1 MNISIKNNM
10 KKIRIKSLELKDW
23 KGQNVKSDF
32 TSDKVFISGRNGS
45 AKTSHVNAWN
55 WLFSGW
61 SNSITPKNHE
71 LFDNKEEITVNTP
84 IASVEAVITIDEFE
98 YKLKRTACAKFT
110 RKRGSDVYEKASSD
124 EYKIFID
131 DIETSISDFNIWIER
146 NICPVDMITYMLNG
160 EFFSTLSED
169 DKDKAR
175 KVLQNIIGEINDDD
189 FKGDYS
195 ILFEMMKRYSIDEL
209 TNQTKN
215 KIKPI
220 NQRLEE
226 LPSLIESK
234 QNDLAEYRQIDFD
247 AILVEIEEKKK
258 GIEDIDK
265 AILGA
270 SESIKPLIDKRN
282 KELIEI
288 EDKKHELNMKL
299 ADFNIKQ
306 EELPNKLKQ
315 ELKHIEEDNRKAQA
329 FNANQQANIKRCKEA
344 IANLE
349 ADIERYR
356 SYREK
361 LIEKRD
367 EVVNL
372 VFDDDK
378 CSYCGQTLPYDK
390 LEEARSKFN
399 DNKRDKINLIVEDGR
414 NNNKRIEEA
423 QSKIAELKKVLDQ
436 ESIPMEI
443 KNTAELEQAI
453 KEAIDTMIRFQDL
466 DEYKDLEKE
475 INELTENITKIPE
488 HDNSSLITMKKKLID
503 DKEELDRKYGL
514 VSKMKDIE
522 KDIKELTAERKEHG
536 IQLAKLEGLLS
547 QIKEYERE
555 KAKIISSRVNDLL
568 QYSVIE
574 MERLQKDG
582 SKADSCT
589 ICRAD
594 GVKYSTVN
602 DASRILIKADIQRMF
617 NLYYGVSMPMWI
629 DNASLIDKSS
639 LPKYDECQMIYILNA
654 DSDLK
659 IENV

>member
-1 MNISIKNNM
+1 M
-10 KKIRIKSLELKDW
+10 KKIIIKRIILSNFR
-23 KGQNVKSDF
+23 GQNINVCFD
-32 TSDKVFISGRNGS
+32 SDKVFILGRNGIGKS
-45 AKTSHVNAWN
+45 SIIKGFN
-55 WLFSGW
+55 WLLSGFTA
-61 SNSITPKNHE
+61 STENKNGNLYNNMETQNENSPLAE
-71 LFDNKEEITVNTP
+71 
-84 IASVEAVITIDEFE
+84 VEASILIDDLEFNI
-98 YKLKRTACAKFT
+98 KRTAKCKFE
-110 RKRGSDVYEKASSD
+110 RKRGSDIYVKSNSD
-124 EYKIFID
+124 EYFVYID
-131 DIETSISDFNIWIER
+131 SILYSTSDFNAWIER
-146 NICPVDMITYMLNG
+146 NICPLNMLTYCLNG
-160 EFFSTLSED
+160 EFFTTLAED

-175 KVLQNIIGEINDDD
+175 KVLQNIIGEINDND

-195 ILFEMMKRYSIDEL
+195 ILFEMMKRYPIDEL

-220 NQRLEE
+220 KQRLEE
-226 LPSLIESK
+226 LPSLIGSK

-247 AILVEIEEKKK
+247 AILAEIEEKKK

-288 EDKKHELNMKL
+288 ENKKYELNMKL

-315 ELKHIEEDNRKAQA
+315 ELKHIEEENRKAQT

-423 QSKIAELKKVLDQ
+423 QSKITELKKVLDQ

-443 KNTAELEQAI
+443 KNTVELEQAI

-475 INELTENITKIPE
+475 INELTENITKITE

-547 QIKEYERE
+547 QIKEYEKE

-617 NLYYGVSMPMWI
+617 NLYYGVSMPIWI

-639 LPKYDECQMIYILNA
+639 LPQYDECQMIYILNA

>member
-1 MNISIKNNM
+1 M
-10 KKIRIKSLELKDW
+10 KKIIIKRIILSNFR
-23 KGQNVKSDF
+23 GQNINVCFD
-32 TSDKVFISGRNGS
+32 SDKVFILGRNGIGKS
-45 AKTSHVNAWN
+45 SIIKGFN
-55 WLFSGW
+55 WLLSGFTA
-61 SNSITPKNHE
+61 STENKNGNLYNNMETQNENSPLAE
-71 LFDNKEEITVNTP
+71 
-84 IASVEAVITIDEFE
+84 VEASILIDDLEFNI
-98 YKLKRTACAKFT
+98 KRTAKCKFE
-110 RKRGSDVYEKASSD
+110 RKRGSDIYVKSNSD
-124 EYKIFID
+124 EYFVYID
-131 DIETSISDFNIWIER
+131 SILYSTSDFNAWIER
-146 NICPVDMITYMLNG
+146 NICPLNMLTYCLNG
-160 EFFSTLSED
+160 EFFTTLAED

-175 KVLQNIIGEINDDD
+175 KVLQNIIGEINDND

-195 ILFEMMKRYSIDEL
+195 ILFEMMKRYPIDEL

-220 NQRLEE
+220 KQRLEE

-361 LIEKRD
+361 LIDKRD

-617 NLYYGVSMPMWI
+617 NLYYGVSMPIWI

-639 LPKYDECQMIYILNA
+639 LPQYDECQMIYILNA

>member
-61 SNSITPKNHE
+61 NNAITPKNHE

-84 IASVEAVITIDEFE
+84 IASIEAVITIDGYE
-98 YKLKRTACAKFT
+98 YKLKRTARAKFT

-220 NQRLEE
+220 KQRLEE

-361 LIEKRD
+361 LIDKRD

-617 NLYYGVSMPMWI
+617 NLYYGVSMPIWI

-639 LPKYDECQMIYILNA
+639 LPQYDECQMIYILNA